1 MSKKSR
7 EQKRR
12 RKGAASDAAGA
23 SCEAPPPRPPLS
35 KAAKRR
41 AQKKRAKLLNTPK
54 PAGTRARPVCSP
66 AIGDGSLRVIH
77 EDEHVIAI
85 DKPAGMVCHPCHGF
99 WEAGSVIHG
108 LSTRQRLAGFTPIDS
123 AMLCARQRPTGEQDS
138 FIPRA
143 IVHRLDRGTT
153 GVLLLAKTVEAE
165 VCAICHAIACLPH
178 LSLNS
183 AHAISAGT
191 SRSRIQGARH
201 IQTLRRS
208 IVGPANAERGEP
220 RQSRAS
226 WVSTRG
232 RTHRLR
238 SGATQCSAGWG
249 HPPRRQGSTKRY
261 PLAWILRK
269 ELAVSGFCRPSDGK
283 DSSDSSSLRS
293 LASPHR
299 E

>member
-12 RKGAASDAAGA
+12 RKGAAASDAAGA
-23 SCEAPPPRPPLS
+23 SCEAPPPRPPLT

-41 AQKKRAKLLNTPK
+41 AQKKRAKLLNAPK
-54 PAGTRARPVCSP
+54 PAGTRARPVCS
-66 AIGDGSLRVIH
+66 GDGSLRVIH

-165 VCAICHAIACLPH
+165 VCAI
-178 LSLNS
+178 
-183 AHAISAGT
+183 
-191 SRSRIQGARH
+191 
-201 IQTLRRS
+201 
-208 IVGPANAERGEP
+208 
-220 RQSRAS
+220 
-226 WVSTRG
+226 
-232 RTHRLR
+232 
-238 SGATQCSAGWG
+238 
-249 HPPRRQGSTKRY
+249 
-261 PLAWILRK
+261 
-269 ELAVSGFCRPSDGK
+269 
-283 DSSDSSSLRS
+283 
-293 LASPHR
+293 
-299 E
+299 